1 MSDANRLKNTN
12 LKDFSLLA
20 DQLSAWFT
28 LAVGVPEFTP
38 LIYFHKSLESVSSKG
53 EETCSTN

>member
-1 MSDANRLKNTN
+1 MSHANRLKNTN

-20 DQLSAWFT
+20 DQLSAWLA
-28 LAVGVPEFTP
+28 LAVAVSGFTP
-38 LIYFHKSLESVSSKG
+38 LIYFHIIYELVSSKG